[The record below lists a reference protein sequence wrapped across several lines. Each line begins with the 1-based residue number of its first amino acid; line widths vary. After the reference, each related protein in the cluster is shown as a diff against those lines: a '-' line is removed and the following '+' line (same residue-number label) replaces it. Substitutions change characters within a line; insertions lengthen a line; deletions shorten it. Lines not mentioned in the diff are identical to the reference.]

1 MYCQTKSI
9 RTVTLSSSSGEIVH
23 TLQGKLYIYDKKS
36 RITVPNPLAETYHY
50 CSKAKSTYLDRNPLA
65 FARVSISK
73 SRWCYIFKEPPL
85 TELGI
90 ELEKK
95 AAITYL
101 QGVHP
106 KIQARALEL
115 VKKSYQ
121 LGIPIRFISG
131 YRAYYPHPMD
141 KKSRMAASWHNFG
154 LALDFSI
161 VEEDGKAISI
171 KKIRA
176 SDKRWDMVGE
186 MAVELG
192 LIWGGTFKGKQKLE
206 HKAHVEWHPGLPG
219 RIDPLLLT
227 KLLNHTG
234 KSGENYQNVWN
245 LLQESED

>member
-1 MYCQTKSI
+1 MNYQPEFRFCPVCGGGLRSLVLKETEPS
-9 RTVTLSSSSGEIVH
+9 RLVCSSCEFVFY
-23 TLQGKLYIYDKKS
+23 QDPK
-36 RITVPNPLAETYHY
+36 V
-50 CSKAKSTYLDRNPLA
+50 
-65 FARVSISK
+65 
-73 SRWCYIFKEPPL
+73 
-85 TELGI
+85 
-90 ELEKK
+90 
-95 AAITYL
+95 AAC
-101 QGVHP
+101 
-106 KIQARALEL
+106 
-115 VKKSYQ
+115 
-121 LGIPIRFISG
+121 
-131 YRAYYPHPMD
+131 
-141 KKSRMAASWHNFG
+141 
-154 LALDFSI
+154 SI
-161 VEEDGKAISI
+161 VEKDGKAISI